1 MDSACGYVP
10 ILKILNFDGMITGQM
25 KKLLSVTATICIVSI
40 NGLMAQSNA
49 GTVKKETIAFSEQ
62 AFDFGKIPM
71 GRPVTH
77 TFTITNN
84 GTDSL
89 YLENVTASCGCT
101 TPVWKKDPVAP
112 GASTKIEVGYNAA
125 AEGAFDKPVTIYYNK
140 GAMAQLSVKGSV
152 YMRNATPVP
161 ANAAVANLKQLN
173 WK

>member
-1 MDSACGYVP
+1 
-10 ILKILNFDGMITGQM
+10 M
-25 KKLLSVTATICIVSI
+25 KKNLSVTAAVFMLSMS
-40 NGLMAQSNA
+40 GLMAQSNA
-49 GTVKKETIAFSEQ
+49 GSLKKETVAFSEKT
-62 AFDFGKIPM
+62 FDFGKIPM

-101 TPVWKKDPVAP
+101 TPVWKKEPVAP
-112 GASTKIEVGYNAA
+112 GASTQIEVGYNAA

-140 GAMAQLSVKGSV
+140 GAMAQLSVKGNV